1 MRLPLY
7 THKLSDIGAG
17 HARVLEA
24 AALAGE
30 HRGRGRARVHRMA
43 RSWWGTVLA
52 RDRASCAWN
61 ADLWWAATI
70 IPVLLTQERNPV

>member
-1 MRLPLY
+1 MWLPLHPQAVGHQCWSCPS
-7 THKLSDIGAG
+7 TGSSRTCEGASREGSGAG
-17 HARVLEA
+17 PP
-24 AALAGE
+24 
-30 HRGRGRARVHRMA
+30 RAWL
-43 RSWWGTVLA
+43 WWGTVLA